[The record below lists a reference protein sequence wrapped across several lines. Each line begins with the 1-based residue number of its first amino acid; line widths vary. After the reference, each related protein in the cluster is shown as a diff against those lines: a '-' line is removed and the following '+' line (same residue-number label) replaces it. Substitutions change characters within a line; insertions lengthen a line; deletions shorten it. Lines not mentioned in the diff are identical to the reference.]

1 MPTIPIWLRGGAM
14 LAAAATAWGGMF
26 AVVKPLIAEMDPFT
40 LTLMRYG
47 LTAPVFLMLL
57 VAVEGRRA
65 LAMEGRTL
73 RLWWLGTLGF
83 AGFGLFALVGL
94 RTTRSEHAA
103 VIPALMPL
111 ISVGVVAMRG
121 RAWPAPRALG
131 AVALGLVGVVLVVTH
146 GEPKTLLTSGA
157 GRGEALVL
165 LGATCWVIYTLGAT
179 DFRGWSGLRY
189 TALTCAFGTL
199 SIAAA
204 ELVALA
210 AGIAALPAPA
220 TLVQAAPGL
229 GYLVLAASI
238 VAVLGWNAGMRA
250 VGPARGVL
258 FINLVPVTAFT
269 IAVLGGRVPAGA
281 EIAGVAL
288 VIAALV
294 LNSLAPAA
302 RAPAALSLRMR
313 G

>member
-1 MPTIPIWLRGGAM
+1 MPKIPIWLRGGVM

-26 AVVKPLIAEMDPFT
+26 AVVKPLMAEMDPFT
-40 LTLMRYG
+40 LTLLRYG
-47 LTAPVFLMLL
+47 LTAPIFLMLL
-57 VAVEGRRA
+57 AATEGRRA
-65 LAMEGRTL
+65 LATEGRTL
-73 RLWWLGTLGF
+73 RLWGLGTLGF
-83 AGFGLFALVGL
+83 AGFGLFAFVGL
-94 RTTRSEHAA
+94 GTTRPEHAA

-131 AVALGLVGVVLVVTH
+131 AVALGLAGVVLVVTH
-146 GEPKTLLTSGA
+146 GEPRALLTSGA

-165 LGATCWVIYTLGAT
+165 LGATCWVIYTLGAAE
-179 DFRGWSGLRY
+179 FRGWSGLRY

-204 ELVALA
+204 ELVVLIT
-210 AGIAALPAPA
+210 GIAALPAPTA
-220 TLVQAAPGL
+220 LVQAAPAF
-229 GYLVLAASI
+229 GYLVLAASV

-258 FINLVPVTAFT
+258 FINLVPVIAFI
-269 IAVLGGRVPAGA
+269 IAVAGGRMPARA

-294 LNSLAPAA
+294 LNSLAPAT
-302 RAPAALSLRMR
+302 RAPAALSPRTQ

>member
-1 MPTIPIWLRGGAM
+1 M
-14 LAAAATAWGGMF
+14 LAAAAIAWGGMF
-26 AVVKPLIAEMDPFT
+26 AVVKPLMAEMDPFT
-40 LTLMRYG
+40 LTLLRYG
-47 LTAPVFLMLL
+47 LTAPIFLVLL
-57 VAVEGRRA
+57 VAIEGRRA
-65 LAMEGRTL
+65 LATEGRML

-83 AGFGLFALVGL
+83 AGFGLFAFLGL
-94 RTTRSEHAA
+94 GTTRPEHAS
-103 VIPALMPL
+103 VIPAMMPL
-111 ISVGVVAMRG
+111 ITVGVVAMRG
-121 RAWPAPRALG
+121 RAWPAPRALA
-131 AVALGLVGVVLVVTH
+131 AVALGLAGVVLVVTH
-146 GEPKTLLTSGA
+146 GEPGTLLTGGA

-165 LGATCWVIYTLGAT
+165 LGATCWVVYTLGAAN
-179 DFRGWSGLRY
+179 FPGWSGLRY

-199 SIAAA
+199 SIAVA

-210 AGIAALPAPA
+210 AGVATLPAPA
-220 TLVQAAPGL
+220 TLIEAAPAF
-229 GYLVLAASI
+229 GYLVLAASV

-250 VGPARGVL
+250 LGPARGVL

-302 RAPAALSLRMR
+302 RAPAALSLRTR